1 MKYILLIF
9 ILLTLDTYSQNNNST
24 NTDFQKKEDACSD
37 IKIETDKFTGEV
49 NYDSPT
55 IENISFIKTKSK
67 GITRQYVSLRIYD
80 SFLSGSNTGVIILFK
95 SGKKINRPNE
105 KIDLDNASNADYR
118 YSAFFAPTASEA
130 NLLKSEEIV
139 GFKLYI
145 FDTDITQGS
154 IIKSYANCVL
164 VGSNPSVNKK
174 K

>member
-1 MKYILLIF
+1 MKYLLIIS
-9 ILLTLDTYSQNNNST
+9 ILLTVDSYSQTNSITNNAE
-24 NTDFQKKEDACSD
+24 QKQDACSD

-164 VGSNPSVNKK
+164 VSPKSPTNTKK
-174 K
+174 